1 MAQNSLERVH
11 ETYLT
16 RENLASKTADHL
28 RLIAPYNQREIQ
40 FRIDSAALVVV
51 DMQRCFIQPGYPLYS
66 PNGAAI
72 LPNVKILIK
81 HFRKH
86 KRPVVFALQQNKG
99 EFIDRGDVLRLWWP
113 RVPLEGSRETGLAGG
128 IKPLPKEKVVPK
140 RRYSAFYATDLEL
153 SLRTM
158 KVSQVVVAG
167 LFTNVCVEA
176 TVRDAFMR
184 DFFVFLPA
192 DACSSLN
199 EELHLGSLR
208 TIALWFA
215 KVLTV
220 EDLIGRTS

>member
-1 MAQNSLERVH
+1 MAENFLERIH

-16 RENLASKTADHL
+16 QENLASKTAVYL
-28 RLIAPYNQREIQ
+28 ELITPYNQREIP
-40 FRIDSAALVVV
+40 FKIDLAALVVV
-51 DMQRCFIQPGYPLYS
+51 DMQRCFLEHGYPLYNS
-66 PNGAAI
+66 NGAAI
-72 LPNVKILIK
+72 LPNIKLLIEY
-81 HFRKH
+81 FRKR
-86 KRPVVFALQQNKG
+86 KRPVVFAVQQSKG
-99 EFIDRGDVLRLWWP
+99 EFVDRGEVLRFWWP
-113 RVPLEGSRETGLAGG
+113 GVPLEGSLETELADG
-128 IKPLPKEKVVPK
+128 ITPLPEEKVVPK

-153 SLRTM
+153 TLRTM

-192 DACSSLN
+192 DACTSFN

-215 KVLTV
+215 KVLTTA
-220 EDLIGRTS
+220 DLTGQVS

>member
-1 MAQNSLERVH
+1 MDDLMAQAKEFKMPA
-11 ETYLT
+11 
-16 RENLASKTADHL
+16 LAITDHG
-28 RLIAPYNQREIQ
+28 NM
-40 FRIDSAALVVV
+40 F
-51 DMQRCFIQPGYPLYS
+51 
-66 PNGAAI
+66 GAI
-72 LPNVKILIK
+72 
-81 HFRKH
+81 
-86 KRPVVFALQQNKG
+86 
-99 EFIDRGDVLRLWWP
+99 EFYKKCM
-113 RVPLEGSRETGLAGG
+113 AGG

>member
-1 MAQNSLERVH
+1 MAANFLEQVH

-16 RENLASKTADHL
+16 QENLASKTAVYL
-28 RLIAPYNQREIQ
+28 ELIAPYNQREIP
-40 FRIDSAALVVV
+40 FKIDSAGLVVV
-51 DMQRCFIQPGYPLYS
+51 DMQRCFLESGYPLYNS
-66 PNGAAI
+66 NGAAI
-72 LPNVKILIK
+72 LPNIKLLIE
-81 HFRKH
+81 HFRKK
-86 KRPVVFALQQNKG
+86 KRPVVFAVQQNKG
-99 EFIDRGDVLRLWWP
+99 EYVDRGEVLRFWWP
-113 RVPLEGSRETGLAGG
+113 RVPLEGSLETELAEG
-128 IKPLPKEKVVPK
+128 ITPLPEEKVIPK

-153 SLRTM
+153 TLRTM

-192 DACSSLN
+192 DSCASLN

-215 KVLTV
+215 KVLPTA
-220 EDLIGRTS
+220 DLTSQVS